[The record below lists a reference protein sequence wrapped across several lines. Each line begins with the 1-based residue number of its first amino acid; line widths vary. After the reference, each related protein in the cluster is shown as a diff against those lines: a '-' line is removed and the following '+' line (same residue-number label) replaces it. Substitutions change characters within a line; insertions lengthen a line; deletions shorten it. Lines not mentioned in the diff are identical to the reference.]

1 MYGNRIGAYRKNDVI
16 TADSKTLVV
25 MCYDALITNLKLAK
39 VKYSEKE
46 YEAKEKAVT
55 KSMNVIT
62 ALMEALDFAKGGQ
75 IAKNL
80 DAIYSYMLRRI
91 TYADV
96 NKDMAVFDELIRI
109 AEELGGAWKEIFGKN
124 RIMGAGEKSVS
135 DTLSASGRSGAVS
148 VV

>member
-96 NKDMAVFDELIRI
+96 NRDM
-109 AEELGGAWKEIFGKN
+109 
-124 RIMGAGEKSVS
+124 
-135 DTLSASGRSGAVS
+135 
-148 VV
+148 

>member
-1 MYGNRIGAYRKNDVI
+1 MYGNGISAYRKNDVV

-39 VKYSEKE
+39 AKYLEKE
-46 YEAKEKAVT
+46 YEAKEKAVS

-91 TYADV
+91 TYADT
-96 NKDMAVFDELIRI
+96 NQDLAVFDELIHI

-124 RIMGAGEKSVS
+124 KAAPIEERAISKALSETGRAG
-135 DTLSASGRSGAVS
+135 TVS